1 MTRRLVVERLRKR
14 LTARGYVPATTVPPA
29 VEGRPDD
36 YTLVES
42 KLVEGSTL
50 RTHAVGPA
58 APLAEP
64 LAFLD
69 GVQRVEVI
77 GFAGV
82 GPIVVAE
89 IAAAVRRRESGEFR
103 TVERDARR
111 LVIAAE
117 EVLESS
123 RDDLLG
129 FDPCPLDLAERS
141 LEHPLKA
148 LERARQVVDRE
159 RGRLEREVGERYR
172 REFPTGWVV
181 VDGVLTDSGLWERD
195 ERAIGVSKSH
205 ATLPFA
211 GAELLTYLRLA
222 AGERT
227 SVFEPATWRMSPA
240 YSWGLRLWPWEGQDL
255 LHGLV
260 RVEVA
265 ATDGSIARADEISRW
280 LLAERVPLSRPDPR
294 WDRQLYGI
302 ATVER
307 HLRAQG

>member
-14 LTARGYVPATTVPPA
+14 LVARGYVPASTVPPA

-42 KLVEGSTL
+42 KVVEGSEL
-50 RTHAVGPA
+50 RARAVGGA
-58 APLAEP
+58 APIDGP

-89 IAAAVRRRESGEFR
+89 IAAAVRLRNRGEFR
-103 TVERDARR
+103 TVVREARR
-111 LVIAAE
+111 LVIAAP
-117 EVLESS
+117 EVLEQSGS
-123 RDDLLG
+123 DLMD
-129 FDPCPLDLAERS
+129 FDPCPLEDADRLLR
-141 LEHPLKA
+141 HPLKA
-148 LERARQVVDRE
+148 LERARQLVDRE
-159 RGRLEREVGERYR
+159 RGRLERQVGASFRERSDD
-172 REFPTGWVV
+172 WIV
-181 VDGVLTDSGLWERD
+181 VDGVLTDSGLWEQDR
-195 ERAIGVSKSH
+195 RAIGVSKSH

-211 GAELLTYLRLA
+211 GPELATYLRLA
-222 AGERT
+222 AGERS

-265 ATDGSIARADEISRW
+265 ATEESIARADEISRW
-280 LLAERVPLSRPDPR
+280 LLAERAPLSRPDPR
-294 WDRQLYGI
+294 WDRHLYGV